1 MQEMK
6 AANDN
11 EFAKLRTDND
21 NLRQQLKAANDNH
34 VKDAAAI
41 EEIRKELGDLKAGK
55 GWRRAVGQ

>member
-21 NLRQQLKAANDNH
+21 NLRLQLKAANDNH
-34 VKDAAAI
+34 VKDAVAI
-41 EEIRKELGDLKAGK
+41 EELRKELSDLKAGK